1 VQQLLPQ
8 SMPQCSKGREG
19 YVMLQCSNQDWTRGE
34 PPDGF
39 ISVLQRSI
47 MLQRSMDILNS
58 CAGLNGCSPAPT
70 HAGGHPPKPAFYTYA
85 VVYPSYPG
93 LFFTRSPSRKNI
105 RGGFLAVH
113 HVPGDMSFAP
123 RVFLLVD
130 FLIMFLFM
138 FFIVFWWW
146 WWYSFFRGCFNGLR

>member
-1 VQQLLPQ
+1 MQQLLPQ

-19 YVMLQCSNQDWTRGE
+19 YGMLQCSNQDWTRADL
-34 PPDGF
+34 PDGF

-58 CAGLNGCSPAPT
+58 CAVLNGCSTDPT

-85 VVYPSYPG
+85 VVPPSYPG

-113 HVPGDMSFAP
+113 
-123 RVFLLVD
+123 RVFSVVVFYMLV
-130 FLIMFLFM
+130 F
-138 FFIVFWWW
+138 VWYCR
-146 WWYSFFRGCFNGLR
+146 WWYK